1 MICFNDLA
9 AVGVISRL
17 QELGLSVPDDISV
30 TGFDDIDL
38 SRYVRPALTTVRSP
52 KNALGE
58 HAWKLLMEGAES
70 HPDEPV
76 MVEAVFVARDSTGEA
91 PTPSAVV
98 HPEG

>member
-1 MICFNDLA
+1 M
-9 AVGVISRL
+9 GVLSRL
-17 QELGLSVPDDISV
+17 QELGLSVPGDISV

-58 HAWKLLMEGAES
+58 HAWKLLMEGSAS

-76 MVEAVFVARDSTGEA
+76 MFEATFVARDSTGQASPPGSTTEVA
-91 PTPSAVV
+91 R
-98 HPEG
+98 